1 MSLDHRALRE
11 SLVLR
16 PEAAA
21 DHEAVDVLTD
31 AAFGADGE
39 ESVELRLLRR
49 LREDGDLIDEL
60 TLVAEVDGEIIG
72 HVACSEGTLA
82 GSPSVNLGPISVR
95 PDVQRQGVGAS
106 LMSAVIATAERRG
119 DPVIVL
125 LGDPDYYGFFG
136 FLPASSLGIGSPGP
150 WGEAYFQAKP
160 LRSWRDE
167 LAGPFAYAPAFSD
180 L

>member
-21 DHEAVDVLTD
+21 DQAAVGVLTD

-39 ESVELRLLRR
+39 ESVERRLLRR

-60 TLVAEVDGEIIG
+60 TLVAEVDGEVIG
-72 HVACSEGTLA
+72 HVACSE
-82 GSPSVNLGPISVR
+82 
-95 PDVQRQGVGAS
+95 
-106 LMSAVIATAERRG
+106 
-119 DPVIVL
+119 
-125 LGDPDYYGFFG
+125 
-136 FLPASSLGIGSPGP
+136 
-150 WGEAYFQAKP
+150 YFQAKP